1 LPSSKE
7 FQEKV
12 DVLDILISILR
23 DHEESLSKI
32 TERFDT
38 VCNDLSSFEE
48 KASVLDRV
56 LEHLGGQKIRT
67 IIGATGTKGPLVTV
81 NCKSWPSFKG
91 ASQGSLLV
99 TYEVIG
105 EQAFFYSVSDL
116 YIFTFSGELNET
128 MMSMN
133 KGVKRWIE
141 KSYESDEDQ
150 IARAHAML
158 TSEGNMSVD
167 GDAAY
172 KTVINSKTVRRWLSA
187 EIGIPENKIV
197 EGRVIS

>member
-1 LPSSKE
+1 MPSPKD

-23 DHEESLSKI
+23 DHEETLSKI
-32 TERFDT
+32 AERFDA
-38 VCNDLSSFEE
+38 VCYDLSTFEE

-56 LEHLGGQKIRT
+56 LEHLGGQKIQK
-67 IIGATGTKGPLVTV
+67 IVGAIGTKGPLVTV
-81 NCKSWPSFKG
+81 NCKSWQSFKG

-116 YIFTFSGELNET
+116 YMFTFSGELNET

-133 KGVKRWIE
+133 KSVKHWIE
-141 KSYESDEDQ
+141 KSPESDEER
-150 IARAHAML
+150 IF
-158 TSEGNMSVD
+158 TSEGNVSVD

-197 EGRVIS
+197 EGRVIG

>member
-1 LPSSKE
+1 MPSSNE

-32 TERFDT
+32 TERFDA

-81 NCKSWPSFKG
+81 NCKSWQSFRG
-91 ASQGSLLV
+91 ASQGALLV
-99 TYEVIG
+99 AYEVIG

-116 YIFTFSGELNET
+116 YMFTFSGELNET
-128 MMSMN
+128 MMPLN
-133 KGVKRWIE
+133 KGVRRWIE
-141 KSYESDEDQ
+141 RSPESDEDQ
-150 IARAHAML
+150 ML

-197 EGRVIS
+197 EGRVIG

>member
-1 LPSSKE
+1 MPSSKE

-32 TERFDT
+32 TERFDA
-38 VCNDLSSFEE
+38 VCNELSTFEE

-67 IIGATGTKGPLVTV
+67 IIGAIGTKGPLVTV
-81 NCKSWPSFKG
+81 NCKSWQSFKG
-91 ASQGSLLV
+91 ASQGALLV
-99 TYEVIG
+99 AYEVIG

-116 YIFTFSGELNET
+116 YMFTFSGELNET
-128 MMSMN
+128 MMPVN
-133 KGVKRWIE
+133 KGVRRWIE
-141 KSYESDEDQ
+141 RSPESDEDQ
-150 IARAHAML
+150 ML

-172 KTVINSKTVRRWLSA
+172 KTIINSKMVRQWLSA

-197 EGRVIS
+197 EGRVIG

>member
-1 LPSSKE
+1 MPSPKE

-32 TERFDT
+32 ADRFDA
-38 VCNDLSSFEE
+38 VCNDLSTFEE
-48 KASVLDRV
+48 KAAVLDRV
-56 LEHLGGQKIRT
+56 LEHLGGQKIRN

-81 NCKSWPSFKG
+81 NCKSWQSFKG
-91 ASQGSLLV
+91 ASQGALLV
-99 TYEVIG
+99 AYEVIG

-116 YIFTFSGELNET
+116 YMFTFSVELNET
-128 MMSMN
+128 MMPVN
-133 KGVKRWIE
+133 KGVRRWLE
-141 KSYESDEDQ
+141 RSPESDEDQ
-150 IARAHAML
+150 ML
-158 TSEGNMSVD
+158 ASEGNMSVD

-172 KTVINSKTVRRWLSA
+172 KTVINSKTARRWLSA

-197 EGRVIS
+197 EGRVIG

>member
-1 LPSSKE
+1 MPSSKE

-32 TERFDT
+32 TERFDA
-38 VCNDLSSFEE
+38 VCNELSTFEE

-67 IIGATGTKGPLVTV
+67 IIGAIGTKGPLVTV
-81 NCKSWPSFKG
+81 NCKSWQSFKG
-91 ASQGSLLV
+91 ASQGALLV

-116 YIFTFSGELNET
+116 YMFTFSGELNET
-128 MMSMN
+128 MMPVN
-133 KGVKRWIE
+133 KGVRRWIE
-141 KSYESDEDQ
+141 RSPESDEDQ
-150 IARAHAML
+150 ML

-172 KTVINSKTVRRWLSA
+172 KTIINSKTVRQWLSA

-197 EGRVIS
+197 EGRVIG